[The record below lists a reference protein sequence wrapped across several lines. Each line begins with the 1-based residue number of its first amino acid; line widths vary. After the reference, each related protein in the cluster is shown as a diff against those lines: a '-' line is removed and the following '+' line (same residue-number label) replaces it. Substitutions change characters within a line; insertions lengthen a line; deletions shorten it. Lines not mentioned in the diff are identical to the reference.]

1 MIVFFYGK
9 TSIISLII
17 VTFVY
22 LYNHINKN
30 Q

>member
-9 TSIISLII
+9 SSIITLIF

-30 Q
+30 

>member
-1 MIVFFYGK
+1 MIVFYGK